1 MANNQEGWA
10 ASSELNRM
18 RKNPLFNQL
27 RAQSTI
33 DTGRYGNLQQDVIN
47 YSRMSAG
54 RESLNKF
61 GSDYKGLY
69 LPGSDNIGPQVNR
82 RLGAAMGTSSEWAMP
97 KLHDPFE
104 WFRERCILPGELMN
118 LQDGQKKVED
128 VVVGDIALT
137 HKGRY
142 RKVIGLGHKPFDGKA
157 YSVEPYYLS
166 KAKVTVDHP
175 FWAKKNLNDE
185 PDWIK
190 VQHLSKK
197 DWVFIPVDR
206 EVVDVDTINI
216 LDHLDANDWVVE
228 DGYITQRTGRRN
240 IIQNKP
246 SVEFEV
252 TEELMWLMGMYIA
265 EGVSDNKKMCWYLSN
280 KEIEYRDKI
289 IDYCKQVFKI
299 DARYSESSTDNT
311 TLVELSCQPIATLFK
326 NWFGDTAYDKH
337 LPDWIMHLPKEKQLR
352 LLEGWLDGDGC
363 YTPRTNHTFSVSAQ
377 LTEQMRMIMLRC
389 GYFPSKT
396 QRIQR
401 KFDNSGRTGKTNT
414 QLLLLARDQYQFLE
428 DTNNIDDDG
437 FVRGKSKLSFKP
449 VNGSRRFP
457 VVEDAEGVWVQIR
470 NIEEFDYQGEI
481 YYFTVAEDHSFTIS
495 DQGVRNTW
503 WFNMEDPDEQTR
515 KIRDWS
521 ASPDSLVLM
530 GDYTWKRI
538 GDISEGEEVLGW
550 EPYPTKNKIKQRLV
564 KTKVV
569 AIKHRIAP
577 NTVKVTMS
585 SGRTMIVTDDH
596 MWANYNYSPAVTNK
610 RNKNMNIIKEQENQ
624 RISAGE
630 LFNIGFTSGQ
640 VARKMGIK
648 IATAEK
654 WHSIWAKKGMDGLK
668 SSISYMDAS
677 ELKSAEYVTSH
688 VGAELKFVAS
698 PPRQLVT
705 DAEKFAAGYIAAMID
720 GEGFIDK
727 TTVSITQSPTINP
740 DICKKIEECLDILGI
755 PYKLRVEIKGKN
767 SFSEG
772 TAINRYYFQGSTN
785 AHGTRQAVLDLH
797 NITNK
802 GSVKIN
808 RNIDK
813 MFLTANF
820 GSKETVIAVEPLGE
834 GPVVSMQTG
843 TGNYIQDG
851 YASKNCR
858 LIYTTHYLVPSM
870 IDIYARF
877 PLLGMEFSHPD
888 KRVNE
893 FFSELFWDGLQYQD
907 FLYSLSREHWLIG
920 DVFALGSWNDGIG
933 AWEADELIN
942 PNDVIV
948 AKNRA
953 LRTYQYHIK
962 VPEEVKKLVET
973 RQPEKEYAMLMA
985 MYPDVVEYA
994 RKDVEIPVS
1003 DVLMKGMPFKCV
1015 VPQTKILTPSGPVE
1029 AKDLKIGDPIIAWDT
1044 NNNIAVTSYVENN
1057 FIQPKQP
1064 IIKLIT
1070 KNGRE
1075 IETTLDHPFWSSV
1088 VEQPENIDKCLQCN
1102 FKSDNVNVRTGHQN
1116 GKVNAPVQHFFP
1128 QPKVVQKWVDANQ
1141 LKVGDRIRVGT
1152 NIELKSNH
1160 LDLDMARFIGIMIGD
1175 GSYTENQFALHNID
1189 QEVISWADNFVKTHG
1204 CHLQKLSGISYSIKS
1219 TQNLGKIYG
1228 RPGSNNLINTFK
1240 EYGIWGQK
1248 FYNKRIPKV
1257 IWEGGTECWWEFL
1270 SGYLDTDGC
1279 VGNYSNSKYRQSSI
1293 VFTSANKDLLEDVQL
1308 MLSLLGISSKLS
1320 FSTKLRRA
1328 KKDGPLKNYP
1338 IGRVIIEKSSE
1349 LIKVQNKLTPL
1360 IKKKDVNNLYISDS
1374 NRKDISDW
1382 DVIKSI
1388 EIVNDQE
1395 TCALTVAGFHN
1406 HITAGLLTHNTNP
1419 WAEHG
1424 TPILMRAFR
1433 QLMMEESLQASMEA
1447 IADRLYSPL
1456 ILATLGLPDAD
1467 QDGPWIPDA
1476 EELGMLRDD
1485 LATAINADFRLMVYH
1500 HGLQIQNAFGR
1511 ESMPRLDTDFYR
1523 IQANYMMV
1531 FGIGSELLQGGKSGA
1546 TYASGALNRELIT
1559 QMLTTHQHQIKHF
1572 IRERMRAVAERQ
1584 GFYEYRNVGGHPVPI
1599 METVLVVDEETGAQ
1613 FVEERPK
1620 LAIPDVIFQS
1630 MSLQDENIERQF
1642 LQQLAGAGFPVSFQT
1657 FTRNAGID
1665 FEDEV
1670 ETRKKEKIDMVIA
1683 EQQVKK
1689 DIFDRCFQ
1697 LQLPIPMEYQQEYEA
1712 YIMQLQ
1718 DPQLAAQIRPGA
1730 IQDLSSFTPTPN
1742 MSGAPVH
1749 VDAGGIPD
1757 MYPSI
1762 ANQETLDAQQKKH
1775 PPESHE
1781 QKKTQPKRSKAGKP
1795 NGPQKKT
1802 ASVEDLED
1810 GEILVVSKKTNEN
1823 IIFEDGDI
1831 LSNVGAEGNEW
1842 GKYRKTNP
1850 KKASVTEEFSGDR
1863 EVSYGDTMKFSV
1875 PWESHLRV
1883 KMKIANGQKIVIDDN
1898 YEKYDELYMK
1908 NHIAKILEANVVGP
1922 EDNDFNDKLNEQPIP
1937 TNMDFDHHQSDYMGF
1952 DQPAITGVNPEDM
1965 GPKVTFGSQAFPN
1978 RKKTDNNNK

>member
-1 MANNQEGWA
+1 MAYEKDWS
-10 ASSELNRM
+10 ASAELNGM
-18 RKNPLFNQL
+18 RKNPLFNRL

-33 DTGRYGNLQQDVIN
+33 DTGRYGNLVQDVAN
-47 YSRMSAG
+47 YSKMSRG

-61 GSDYKGLY
+61 GNAQKGLY
-69 LPGSDNIGPQVNR
+69 VPGDNIGPAVNR
-82 RLGAAMGTSSEWAMP
+82 RTAAATGSNADWAWP

-104 WFRERCILPGELMN
+104 WFRERCILPGEMMN
-118 LQDGQKKVED
+118 LRDGRKRVED

-142 RKVIGLGHKPFDGKA
+142 RKVIGLGHKSYEGKA

-166 KAKVTVDHP
+166 KAKVTEDHP
-175 FWAKKNLNDE
+175 FWAKKNLSDE

-206 EVVDVDTINI
+206 EVGDVDTINI
-216 LDHLDANDWVVE
+216 LDHLDADDWVVE
-228 DGYITQRTGRRN
+228 DGYIAYKKNDVHYRTRSLGN
-240 IIQNKP
+240 QV
-246 SVEFEV
+246 SVKFEV
-252 TEELMWLMGMYIA
+252 SDEFLWLLGLYLA
-265 EGVSDNKKMCWYLSN
+265 EGYSNDKSISWYISN
-280 KEIEYRDKI
+280 QEFYIKDRI
-289 IDYCKQVFKI
+289 IDSCKQLFNI
-299 DARYSESSTDNT
+299 DARYSENKNDNT
-311 TLVELSCQPIATLFK
+311 FNVCLTAQPLATLFHKWCGK
-326 NWFGDTAYDKH
+326 NAHDKH
-337 LPDWIMHLPKEKQLR
+337 LPEWVMYLPIEKQR
-352 LLEGWLDGDGC
+352 VILEGILDGDGC
-363 YTPRTNHTFSVSAQ
+363 YQDDKIYFLSVSPQ
-377 LTEQMRMIMLRC
+377 FTEQVRRLMLRC
-389 GYFPSKT
+389 GYFPSISHRSKKDFKT
-396 QRIQR
+396 QI
-401 KFDNSGRTGKTNT
+401 KIEGTNT
-414 QLLLLARDQYQFLE
+414 ALILLGNDQYKFLN
-428 DTNNIDDDG
+428 DINAIANDG
-437 FVRGKSKLSFKP
+437 FVYNKRLTGRYKP
-449 VNGSRRFP
+449 INRKQRF
-457 VVEDAEGVWVQIR
+457 VTHQEKNGVWVQIR
-470 NIEEFDYQGEI
+470 DIEKFDYKGEI
-481 YYFTVAEDHSFTIS
+481 YYFTVDEDHSFTIS

-538 GDISEGEEVLGW
+538 GDISEGEEVIGW
-550 EPYPTKNKIKQRLV
+550 ESYTTKNSTKQRLT

-596 MWANYNYSPAVTNK
+596 MWANYNYSPAVTSRVNRQ
-610 RNKNMNIIKEQENQ
+610 RNVIKEQENQ

-648 IATAEK
+648 VSTAEK
-654 WHSIWAKKGMDGLK
+654 WHAIWVKEGMDGLK
-668 SSISYMDAS
+668 SSINYMDAS

-688 VGAELKFVAS
+688 VGAELKFVAT
-698 PPRQLVT
+698 PPRQLIT
-705 DAEKFAAGYIAAMID
+705 DEEKFAAGYIAAMID

-755 PYKLRVEIKGKN
+755 PYKLRVETKGKN

-772 TAINRYYFQGSTN
+772 KIINRYYFQGTPN

-797 NITNK
+797 NMTNK

-808 RNIDK
+808 RHIDK

-820 GSKETVIAVEPLGE
+820 GSKETVVDVEPLGE

-870 IDIYARF
+870 IDIYSRF
-877 PLLGMEFSHPD
+877 PLLGMEFAHPD

-920 DVFALGSWNDGIG
+920 DAFALGSWNDGIG

-942 PNDVIV
+942 PNDVVV

-1003 DVLMKGMPFKCV
+1003 DVIMKGLPYKCLV
-1015 VPQTKILTPSGPVE
+1015 AKTDILTPSGPRPVE
-1029 AKDLKIGDPIIAWDT
+1029 DLQVGDPVIAWDST
-1044 NNNIAVTSYVENN
+1044 SDTPVTSYVEHNAV
-1057 FIQPKQP
+1057 QSARPVVTVT
-1064 IIKLIT
+1064 T
-1070 KNGRE
+1070 KKGR
-1075 IETTLDHPFWSSV
+1075 TLTCTLDHPFLT
-1088 VEQPENIDKCLQCN
+1088 P
-1102 FKSDNVNVRTGHQN
+1102 TGM
-1116 GKVNAPVQHFFP
+1116 VNAIDLLPGD
-1128 QPKVVQKWVDANQ
+1128 KV
-1141 LKVGDRIRVGT
+1141 RIGES
-1152 NIELKSNH
+1152 IDLKSKEVPT
-1160 LDLDMARFIGIMIGD
+1160 DLAYFLGLMVGD
-1175 GSYTENQFALHNID
+1175 GSYYPHCFEFHNEEEILID
-1189 QEVISWADNFVKTHG
+1189 WVEKFVKKYG
-1204 CHLQKLSGISYSIKS
+1204 CDLHKKFKS
-1219 TQNLGKIYG
+1219 SFAIVNDGANGKTKFAT
-1228 RPGSNNLINTFK
+1228 GSNNLRNLFRDL
-1240 EYGIWGQK
+1240 GIFGQK
-1248 FYNKRIPKV
+1248 CHQKRIPQL
-1257 IWEGGTECWWEFL
+1257 IWEGSEEAKWAFL
-1270 SGYLDTDGC
+1270 SGYLDSDGC
-1279 VGNYSNSKYRQSSI
+1279 LVRRTDFKSKKIYYAYDWSSY
-1293 VFTSANKDLLEDVQL
+1293 NQKLLDDTQL
-1308 MLSLLGISSKLS
+1308 LLSVLGVP
-1320 FSTKLRRA
+1320 TTRR
-1328 KKDGPLKNYP
+1328 LHH
-1338 IGRVIIEKSSE
+1338 
-1349 LIKVQNKLTPL
+1349 IKVESYQGVERLRENLTPL
-1360 IKKKDVNNLYISDS
+1360 LPRKQLENMWDQQVVIPSLKEWDTIKEVKMAG
-1374 NRKDISDW
+1374 
-1382 DVIKSI
+1382 
-1388 EIVNDQE
+1388 EQE
-1395 TCALTVAGFHN
+1395 TYALCIAGVHT
-1406 HITAGLLTHNTNP
+1406 HVSAGLVTKNTNP

-1447 IADRLYSPL
+1447 ISDRLYSPL

-1476 EELGMLRDD
+1476 EELGALRDD
-1485 LATAINADFRLMVYH
+1485 LAMAINADFRLMVYH

-1511 ESMPRLDTDFYR
+1511 ESMPRLDQDFYR

-1572 IRERMRAVAERQ
+1572 IQGRMRAVAERQ
-1584 GFYEYRNVGGHPVPI
+1584 GFYEYRNVGGHPVPV

-1620 LAIPDVIFQS
+1620 LAIPDIIFQS
-1630 MSLQDENIERQF
+1630 MSLQDENVEHAF
-1642 LQQLAGAGFPVSFQT
+1642 LQQLAGMGFPISFQT
-1657 FTRNAGID
+1657 FTRNVGID

-1670 ETRKKEKIDMVIA
+1670 ETRKKEKVDLVVA
-1683 EQQVKK
+1683 EQQLKK

-1697 LQLPIPMEYQQEYEA
+1697 LQLPIPMEYQAEYEA

-1718 DPQLAAQIRPGA
+1718 DPQLAEQIRPGA
-1730 IQDLSSFTPTPN
+1730 INDITSMTPTPN
-1742 MSGAPVH
+1742 ISGTPVH

-1762 ANQETLDAQQKKH
+1762 ANQETLKQRQH
-1775 PPESHE
+1775 PVESHE
-1781 QKKTQPKRSKAGKP
+1781 QKKTEPKRSKGGPK

-1802 ASVEDLED
+1802 ASLADIDLEED
-1810 GEILVVSKKTNEN
+1810 DILVISRRTNEP
-1823 IIFEDGDI
+1823 IVFEDGSI
-1831 LSNVGAEGNEW
+1831 ISNLGAEGKEW
-1842 GKYRKTNP
+1842 GSYRKHNP
-1850 KKASVTEEFSGDR
+1850 KKASVTEEVQNDKVVTYSD
-1863 EVSYGDTMKFSV
+1863 SLKLSV
-1875 PWESHLRV
+1875 PWESQYRV
-1883 KMKIANGQKIVIDDN
+1883 QMKLANGQRVVVDN
-1898 YEKYDELYMK
+1898 EYEKYDEVYMK
-1908 NHIAKILEANVVGP
+1908 DHIAKILESNVDSS
-1922 EDNDFNDKLNEQPIP
+1922 EDDSFDDRLNEQIIP
-1937 TNMDFDHHQSDYMGF
+1937 TRMDFGEHHPGMMGF
-1952 DQPAITGVNPEDM
+1952 DERAIVGVPTEDM
-1965 GPKVTFGSQAFPN
+1965 GPKVTFGAVEFPN
-1978 RKKTDNNNK
+1978 RKNLNNNKDVIEHKD

>member
-457 VVEDAEGVWVQIR
+457 AVEDAEGVWVQIR

-515 KIRDWS
+515 KIRDWCNTPE
-521 ASPDSLVLM
+521 APILM
-530 GDYTWKRI
+530 GDLTFKPI
-538 GDISEGEEVLGW
+538 GEVQVGDEVMGW
-550 EPYPTKNKIKQRLV
+550 EYETIPGGNKKKAKLV
-564 KTKVV
+564 KTKVLATNLRV
-569 AIKHRIAP
+569 APEVIE
-577 NTVKVTMS
+577 VTMS
-585 SGRTMIVTDDH
+585 SGKKIKCTPDH
-596 MWANYNYSPAVTNK
+596 KWFNYNYSPSSMERFVENSGGRYHKMESTRLQIPGLVNSGYSDQEIGSLLTLK
-610 RNKNMNIIKEQENQ
+610 KETVSYYRNKHLRGESLLNSRQTKTEN
-624 RISAGE
+624 E
-630 LFNIGFTSGQ
+630 LWYREWTT
-640 VARKMGIK
+640 
-648 IATAEK
+648 ATPGAV
-654 WHSIWAKKGMDGLK
+654 LK
-668 SSISYMDAS
+668 SVVDVPQV
-677 ELKSAEYVTSH
+677 L
-688 VGAELKFVAS
+688 
-698 PPRQLVT
+698 T
-705 DAEKFAAGYIAAMID
+705 DEQIYAAGYISAMLD
-720 GEGFIDK
+720 GEG
-727 TTVSITQSPTINP
+727 TVGSGGVIIYQSYVKN
-740 DICKKIEECLDILGI
+740 LDVCDEIAKQLNILGLS
-755 PYKLRVEIKGKN
+755 YKIVDRETGIRQ
-767 SFSEG
+767 FY
-772 TAINRYYFQGSTN
+772 IQGDASN
-785 AHGTRQAVLDLH
+785 HNTRQQLL
-797 NITNK
+797 NLYNW
-802 GSVKIN
+802 GNSVKLS
-808 RNIDK
+808 RYLEAYFVDTK
-813 MFLTANF
+813 NF
-820 GSKETVIAVEPLGE
+820 GSPDTVVSTTSLGE
-834 GPVVSMQTG
+834 GEVVSMQTE
-843 TGNYIQDG
+843 TGNYIAWG

-1978 RKKTDNNNK
+1978 RKKADNNNK

>member
-1 MANNQEGWA
+1 MAYEKDWS
-10 ASSELNRM
+10 ASAELNGM
-18 RKNPLFNQL
+18 RKNPLFNRL

-33 DTGRYGNLQQDVIN
+33 DTGRYGNLVQDVAN
-47 YSRMSAG
+47 YSKMSRG

-61 GSDYKGLY
+61 GNAQKGLY
-69 LPGSDNIGPQVNR
+69 VPGDNIGPAVNR
-82 RLGAAMGTSSEWAMP
+82 RTAAATGSNADWAWP

-104 WFRERCILPGELMN
+104 WFRERCILPGEMMN
-118 LQDGQKKVED
+118 LRDGRKRVED

-142 RKVIGLGHKPFDGKA
+142 RKVIGLGHKSYEGKA

-166 KAKVTVDHP
+166 KAKVTEDHP
-175 FWAKKNLNDE
+175 FWAKKNLSDE

-206 EVVDVDTINI
+206 EVGDVDTINI
-216 LDHLDANDWVVE
+216 LDHLDADDWVVE
-228 DGYITQRTGRRN
+228 DGYIAYKKNDVHYRTRSLGN
-240 IIQNKP
+240 QV
-246 SVEFEV
+246 SVKFEV
-252 TEELMWLMGMYIA
+252 SDEFLWLLGLYLA
-265 EGVSDNKKMCWYLSN
+265 EGYSNDKSISWYISN
-280 KEIEYRDKI
+280 QEFYIKDRI
-289 IDYCKQVFKI
+289 IDSCKQLFNI
-299 DARYSESSTDNT
+299 DARYSENKNDNT
-311 TLVELSCQPIATLFK
+311 FNVCLTAQPLATLFHKWCGK
-326 NWFGDTAYDKH
+326 NAHDKH
-337 LPDWIMHLPKEKQLR
+337 LPEWVMYLPIEKQR
-352 LLEGWLDGDGC
+352 VILEGILDGDGC
-363 YTPRTNHTFSVSAQ
+363 YQDDKIYFLSVSPQ
-377 LTEQMRMIMLRC
+377 FTEQVRRLMLRC
-389 GYFPSKT
+389 GYFPSISHRSKKDFKT
-396 QRIQR
+396 QI
-401 KFDNSGRTGKTNT
+401 KIEGTNT
-414 QLLLLARDQYQFLE
+414 ALILLGNDQYKFLN
-428 DTNNIDDDG
+428 DINAIANDG
-437 FVRGKSKLSFKP
+437 FVYNKRLTGRYKP
-449 VNGSRRFP
+449 INRKQRF
-457 VVEDAEGVWVQIR
+457 VTHQEKNGVWVQIR
-470 NIEEFDYQGEI
+470 DIEKFDYKGEI
-481 YYFTVAEDHSFTIS
+481 YYFTVDEDHSFTIS

-538 GDISEGEEVLGW
+538 GDISEGEEVIGW
-550 EPYPTKNKIKQRLV
+550 ESYTTKNSTKQRLT

-596 MWANYNYSPAVTNK
+596 MWANYNYSPAVTSRVNRQ
-610 RNKNMNIIKEQENQ
+610 RNVIKEQENQ

-648 IATAEK
+648 VSTAEK
-654 WHSIWAKKGMDGLK
+654 WHAIWVKEGMDGLK
-668 SSISYMDAS
+668 SSINYMDAS

-688 VGAELKFVAS
+688 VGAELKFVAT
-698 PPRQLVT
+698 PPRQLIT
-705 DAEKFAAGYIAAMID
+705 DEEKFAAGYIAAMID

-755 PYKLRVEIKGKN
+755 PYKLRVETKGKN

-772 TAINRYYFQGSTN
+772 KIINRYYFQGTPN

-797 NITNK
+797 NMTNK

-808 RNIDK
+808 RHIDK

-820 GSKETVIAVEPLGE
+820 GSKETVVDVEPLGE

-870 IDIYARF
+870 IDIYSRF
-877 PLLGMEFSHPD
+877 PLLGMEFAHPD

-920 DVFALGSWNDGIG
+920 DAFALGSWNDGIG

-942 PNDVIV
+942 PNDVVV

-1003 DVLMKGMPFKCV
+1003 DVIMKGLP
-1015 VPQTKILTPSGPVE
+1015 
-1029 AKDLKIGDPIIAWDT
+1029 
-1044 NNNIAVTSYVENN
+1044 
-1057 FIQPKQP
+1057 
-1064 IIKLIT
+1064 
-1070 KNGRE
+1070 
-1075 IETTLDHPFWSSV
+1075 
-1088 VEQPENIDKCLQCN
+1088 
-1102 FKSDNVNVRTGHQN
+1102 
-1116 GKVNAPVQHFFP
+1116 
-1128 QPKVVQKWVDANQ
+1128 
-1141 LKVGDRIRVGT
+1141 
-1152 NIELKSNH
+1152 
-1160 LDLDMARFIGIMIGD
+1160 
-1175 GSYTENQFALHNID
+1175 
-1189 QEVISWADNFVKTHG
+1189 
-1204 CHLQKLSGISYSIKS
+1204 
-1219 TQNLGKIYG
+1219 
-1228 RPGSNNLINTFK
+1228 
-1240 EYGIWGQK
+1240 
-1248 FYNKRIPKV
+1248 
-1257 IWEGGTECWWEFL
+1257 
-1270 SGYLDTDGC
+1270 
-1279 VGNYSNSKYRQSSI
+1279 YR
-1293 VFTSANKDLLEDVQL
+1293 
-1308 MLSLLGISSKLS
+1308 
-1320 FSTKLRRA
+1320 
-1328 KKDGPLKNYP
+1328 
-1338 IGRVIIEKSSE
+1338 
-1349 LIKVQNKLTPL
+1349 
-1360 IKKKDVNNLYISDS
+1360 
-1374 NRKDISDW
+1374 
-1382 DVIKSI
+1382 
-1388 EIVNDQE
+1388 
-1395 TCALTVAGFHN
+1395 
-1406 HITAGLLTHNTNP
+1406 TNP

-1447 IADRLYSPL
+1447 ISDRLYSPL

-1476 EELGMLRDD
+1476 EELGALRDD
-1485 LATAINADFRLMVYH
+1485 LAMAINADFRLMVYH

-1511 ESMPRLDTDFYR
+1511 ESMPRLDQDFYR

-1572 IRERMRAVAERQ
+1572 IQGRMRAVAERQ
-1584 GFYEYRNVGGHPVPI
+1584 GFYEYRNVGGHPVPV

-1620 LAIPDVIFQS
+1620 LAIPDIIFQS
-1630 MSLQDENIERQF
+1630 MSLQDENVEHAF
-1642 LQQLAGAGFPVSFQT
+1642 LQQLAGMGFPISFQT
-1657 FTRNAGID
+1657 FTRNVGID

-1670 ETRKKEKIDMVIA
+1670 ETRKKEKVDLVVA
-1683 EQQVKK
+1683 EQQLKK

-1697 LQLPIPMEYQQEYEA
+1697 LQLPIPMEYQAEYEA

-1718 DPQLAAQIRPGA
+1718 DPQLAEQIRPGA
-1730 IQDLSSFTPTPN
+1730 INDITSMTPTPN
-1742 MSGAPVH
+1742 ISGTPVH

-1762 ANQETLDAQQKKH
+1762 ANQETLKQRQH
-1775 PPESHE
+1775 PVESHE
-1781 QKKTQPKRSKAGKP
+1781 QKKTEPKRSKGGPK

-1802 ASVEDLED
+1802 ASLADIDLEED
-1810 GEILVVSKKTNEN
+1810 DILVISRRTNEP
-1823 IIFEDGDI
+1823 IVFEDGSI
-1831 LSNVGAEGNEW
+1831 ISNLGAEGKEW
-1842 GKYRKTNP
+1842 GSYRKHNP
-1850 KKASVTEEFSGDR
+1850 KKASVTEEVQNDKVVTYSD
-1863 EVSYGDTMKFSV
+1863 SLKLSV
-1875 PWESHLRV
+1875 PWESQYRV
-1883 KMKIANGQKIVIDDN
+1883 QMKLANGQRVVVDN
-1898 YEKYDELYMK
+1898 EYEKYDEVYMK
-1908 NHIAKILEANVVGP
+1908 DHIAKILESNVDSS
-1922 EDNDFNDKLNEQPIP
+1922 EDDSFDDRLNEQIIP
-1937 TNMDFDHHQSDYMGF
+1937 TRMDFGEHHPGMMGF
-1952 DQPAITGVNPEDM
+1952 DERAIVGVPTEDM
-1965 GPKVTFGSQAFPN
+1965 GPKVTFGAVEFPN
-1978 RKKTDNNNK
+1978 RKNLNNNKDVIEHKD